1 MWLGISAGMCRGEGR
16 RCTTIDVALDHV
28 GEKGGGRSDGG
39 RDGEGDGGVC

>member
-1 MWLGISAGMCRGEGR
+1 MWLGISAGMCRGVGGAR
-16 RCTTIDVALDHV
+16 QSMWRSITW